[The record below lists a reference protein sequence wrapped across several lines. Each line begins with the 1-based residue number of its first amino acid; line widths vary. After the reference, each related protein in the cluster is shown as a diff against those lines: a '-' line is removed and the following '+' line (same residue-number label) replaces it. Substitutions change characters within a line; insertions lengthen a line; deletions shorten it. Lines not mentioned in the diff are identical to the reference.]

1 MPIGLTLNVDSSD
14 GSDES
19 DVSDMLDVL
28 DDSDVLD
35 DKKKSSQID
44 QIDQKS
50 QNELES
56 AIINFAQNNVQEKF
70 ITRFASSL
78 NNIYKNG
85 KDIVDTGFYMTTNLI
100 AKKTKDY
107 FVTYNDKTGKV
118 VSADCVIEFFTTKGG
133 STRYFYKKF
142 NFFKDMIL
150 NQGAAAA
157 ILTKILAEIYYQQQ
171 AFKVSQHRDK
181 SSTKRR
187 YKSKINTTFY
197 VPEIISYGKITSADP
212 AKVNKQEYYIK
223 MEYIEQE
230 DFITLGTIINTYPFY
245 QITKETKKKFGNMT
259 AMQLCDSILSP
270 LRIINNILRSNQ
282 IYHNDLLN
290 PDNILINPFTKKIVI
305 IDFGEAS
312 GKIGTAGKT
321 FIDTIPDCEELT
333 QQYLDYGLKQIKDK
347 EEKSEAPPDA
357 GRKTKKYAKRRRK
370 HRTRRRYT
378 KKRY

>member
-1 MPIGLTLNVDSSD
+1 MPISLILDVGSNSSD
-14 GSDES
+14 GSD
-19 DVSDMLDVL
+19 VL
-28 DDSDVLD
+28 DDSDVLDVLD

-44 QIDQKS
+44 QKN

-56 AIINFAQNNVQEKF
+56 AISNFAQNNVQEKF
-70 ITRFASSL
+70 ITRFSSSL

-107 FVTYNDKTGKV
+107 FVTYNDKTGRV
-118 VSADCVIEFFTTKGG
+118 VNADCIIEFFTTKGG

-142 NFFKDMIL
+142 KFFTL

-171 AFKVSQHRDK
+171 AFKVSQRRDK

-212 AKVNKQEYYIK
+212 AKVNEQEYYIK

-259 AMQLCDSILSP
+259 AMQLCDSIVSP

-347 EEKSEAPPDA
+347 EENYEAPPDA
-357 GRKTKKYAKRRRK
+357 GRKTKKYAKKRRK
-370 HRTRRRYT
+370 RYT
-378 KKRY
+378 KRRY